1 MKEFSILQLAEELEF
16 KQTDSGTMG
25 AYLSG
30 ELIGECE
37 REALVHPEAMKA
49 WQNEALRR
57 VAHLSTTVVLR
68 TACKCE
74 KYVDGVGRNMPSYRV
89 PISKPS
95 SLLIQGSMIGTYRE
109 FKSTGKTDKATGL
122 RVYEEVML

>member
-49 WQNEALRR
+49 WQNEATFGINKVWGDDCLI
-57 VAHLSTTVVLR
+57 
-68 TACKCE
+68 
-74 KYVDGVGRNMPSYRV
+74 GRMR
-89 PISKPS
+89 
-95 SLLIQGSMIGTYRE
+95 
-109 FKSTGKTDKATGL
+109 
-122 RVYEEVML
+122 